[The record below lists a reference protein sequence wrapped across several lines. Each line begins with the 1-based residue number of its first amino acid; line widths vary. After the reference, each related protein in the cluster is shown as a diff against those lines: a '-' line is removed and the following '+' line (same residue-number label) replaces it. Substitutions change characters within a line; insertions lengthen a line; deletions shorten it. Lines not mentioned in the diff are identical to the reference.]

1 MITNRQVYGDR
12 NQKSLHYQG
21 RKRLITT
28 RKGQKAT
35 SLGDGNVLYPYLGG
49 TYITVHIC

>member
-1 MITNRQVYGDR
+1 MITNRQVYDDR
-12 NQKSLHYQG
+12 NQKSLHCWG
-21 RKRLITT
+21 EKRLIMT

-35 SLGDGNVLYPYLGG
+35 SLGDGNVLYPDLGG